1 MRADRSLPCDRGAM
15 FESSSLVG
23 AGDRVALL
31 RNGIVVVGAEVAAG
45 RLQLAVTGA
54 DLARVH
60 DIIDRELGAEV
71 AVEVLGE
78 TPRQIEPRQ
87 LRGYMEREAGRLQ
100 VRLELCGDEHVDDIV
115 VAEDDRFVVVF
126 ATVCEA
132 VAGEEGDTCEIPYH
146 LYLKAPLGDRTVID
160 GSTGDAVP
168 YKNIWAEIERR
179 RGLASPG

>member
-1 MRADRSLPCDRGAM
+1 MRTDRSLPCHRGPM

-31 RNGIVVVGAEVAAG
+31 RHGIVVVGAEVAAG

-54 DLARVH
+54 DPARVH
-60 DIIDRELGAEV
+60 DIIDRELGAAV
-71 AVEVLGE
+71 AVEVLGD

-87 LRGYMEREAGRLQ
+87 LRGHMEREAGRLQ
-100 VRLELCGDEHVDDIV
+100 VRLQLCGDEHVDEIV
-115 VAEDDRFVVVF
+115 VAEDDRSVVVF
-126 ATVCEA
+126 ATVCAA
-132 VAGEEGDTCEIPYH
+132 VAGDEGDTCEVPHH

-168 YKNIWAEIERR
+168 YKNIWKEIERR